1 MAKLRSYL
9 LESCYRWI
17 EDHQLTPYVLVDA
30 SIDGVVVPES
40 FIQDGKIVLNLSF
53 EAIEELSWE
62 HETIAFIASFS
73 DQPFDITIPNSAV
86 LALYAKESGVG
97 MFVNEV
103 NHGMMVNEGSDPETL
118 NPKKGPGDKGS
129 DSGKS
134 KLRIIK

>member
-17 EDHQLTPYVLVDA
+17 EDHQLTPYVLVDV
-30 SIDGVVVPES
+30 SIDGVLVPES
-40 FIQDGKIVLNLSF
+40 FIQGGKIVLNMSF
-53 EAIEELSWE
+53 EAIEDLSWE
-62 HETIAFIASFS
+62 HETISFIASFS
-73 DQPFDITIPNSAV
+73 DQPFDIVIPNSAV

-118 NPKKGPGDKGS
+118 NPKKGSDDKPAGS
-129 DSGKS
+129 S

>member
-30 SIDGVVVPES
+30 SIHGVVVPES
-40 FIQDGKIVLNLSF
+40 FIQDGKIVLNMSF
-53 EAIEELSWE
+53 EAIEDLSWE
-62 HETIAFIASFS
+62 HETISFIASFS

-103 NHGMMVNEGSDPETL
+103 NHGMMVNEGSDPQTL
-118 NPKKGPGDKGS
+118 NPKKGSDDKPAGS
-129 DSGKS
+129 S